1 MCKFACKYS
10 CEFALF
16 CKSFRGELVAV
27 KSIFSKNNIFIRMRS
42 ISPALR
48 WALVGFCF
56 SMLGNQAYEGSVLPS
71 IIIVGLP
78 AWVIGFRK
86 TFMTVADF
94 LSPCSGWIVDKL
106 GGFRALAMTEGV
118 EGVLSLLPLLMPY
131 NSLAWKWSLVAL
143 SCALLITG
151 QVIDIAS
158 EVFEVD
164 AAGGDDGMI
173 VNYSGI
179 VSVLASVTGTLLGS
193 PLGSWIASWSIP
205 AVLIFSSVTSFAA
218 CATRF
223 IMKQD
228 IAQASN
234 EVEGASQDVENESQA
249 ISEEGEVSQV
259 SQENDVD
266 SKSTSN
272 KSAAKQSANSLLK
285 SKIMLLAGSLLVAF
299 IPACSVS
306 YILLGLGNQYG
317 SKSLTILYIF
327 TGVGSVLASVLYA
340 HSSQKLG
347 LRKVAI
353 LGIAVSLVA
362 YCLMF
367 SSLLPVMWVAFFLE
381 AIGGMLLVEP
391 IIVARQILFKGS
403 SLAKFSGWARLA
415 FAIGATSGSWI
426 GFIFSSALQWHLLPI
441 LALIFTAG
449 LLAVLPQLP
458 NTSYARD

>member
-1 MCKFACKYS
+1 M
-10 CEFALF
+10 
-16 CKSFRGELVAV
+16 

-118 EGVLSLLPLLMPY
+118 EGVLSLLPLLMLGSP
-131 NSLAWKWSLVAL
+131 AWKWSLVAL

-179 VSVLASVTGTLLGS
+179 VSILASITGTLLGS

-234 EVEGASQDVENESQA
+234 EVEEASQDVENESQA
-249 ISEEGEVSQV
+249 ISEEGEVSQE

-272 KSAAKQSANSLLK
+272 KSAAKQSANPSLK

-306 YILLGLGNQYG
+306 YILLGLGKQYG
-317 SKSLTILYIF
+317 SQSLTILYIF

-353 LGIAVSLVA
+353 LGIIVSLAA
-362 YCLMF
+362 YCFMF
-367 SSLLPVMWVAFFLE
+367 INLLPIMCFAFLLE

-403 SLAKFSGWARLA
+403 TLAKFSGWARLA
-415 FAIGATSGSWI
+415 FAIGATTGSWI
-426 GFIFSSALQWHLLPI
+426 GFAFSSTFQWQLLPI

-449 LLAVLPQLP
+449 LLVVLPQLP
-458 NTSYARD
+458 NTSYAD

>member
-1 MCKFACKYS
+1 M
-10 CEFALF
+10 
-16 CKSFRGELVAV
+16 VAV

-118 EGVLSLLPLLMPY
+118 EGVLSLLPLLMFG
-131 NSLAWKWSLVAL
+131 SSAWKWSLVAL

-173 VNYSGI
+173 VNYSGV

-234 EVEGASQDVENESQA
+234 EAEGASQDVENESQ
-249 ISEEGEVSQV
+249 ESQEN
-259 SQENDVD
+259 QENDVD
-266 SKSTSN
+266 SKS
-272 KSAAKQSANSLLK
+272 AAKQSANPSLK

-306 YILLGLGNQYG
+306 YILLGIGKQY
-317 SKSLTILYIF
+317 SSQSLTILYIF

-353 LGIAVSLVA
+353 LGIVVSLLA

-367 SSLLPVMWVAFFLE
+367 INLLPMMCFAFFLE

-391 IIVARQILFKGS
+391 IIVARQILFNGS
-403 SLAKFSGWARLA
+403 ALAKFSGWARLA
-415 FAIGATSGSWI
+415 FAIGATTGSWI
-426 GFIFSSALQWHLLPI
+426 GFAFSSAFQWQLLPI

-449 LLAVLPQLP
+449 LLVVLPQLP
-458 NTSYARD
+458 NTSYDRN

>member
-1 MCKFACKYS
+1 M
-10 CEFALF
+10 
-16 CKSFRGELVAV
+16 
-27 KSIFSKNNIFIRMRS
+27 KSIFSKDNIFIRMKS

-71 IIIVGLP
+71 IIIFGLP

-118 EGVLSLLPLLMPY
+118 ESVLSLLPLLMLGSP
-131 NSLAWKWSLVAL
+131 AWKWSLVAL

-228 IAQASN
+228 IAQASCA
-234 EVEGASQDVENESQA
+234 EEEALQDVENESQA
-249 ISEEGEVSQV
+249 ISEEGEVSQ
-259 SQENDVD
+259 ENDVD
-266 SKSTSN
+266 S
-272 KSAAKQSANSLLK
+272 KSAAKQSANPLLK

-317 SKSLTILYIF
+317 SNSLTILYIF

-353 LGIAVSLVA
+353 LGIAVSLLA

-367 SSLLPVMWVAFFLE
+367 INLLPMMCFAFFLQ

-403 SLAKFSGWARLA
+403 TLAKFSGWARLA

-449 LLAVLPQLP
+449 LLVVLPQLP

>member
-1 MCKFACKYS
+1 M
-10 CEFALF
+10 
-16 CKSFRGELVAV
+16 

-118 EGVLSLLPLLMPY
+118 EGVLSLLPLLMLGSP
-131 NSLAWKWSLVAL
+131 AWKWSLVAL

-179 VSVLASVTGTLLGS
+179 VSILASITGTLLGS

-228 IAQASN
+228 IAQASCDVA
-234 EVEGASQDVENESQA
+234 EAQQEVENESQ
-249 ISEEGEVSQV
+249 E
-259 SQENDVD
+259 SQESQEKQTELENKAD
-266 SKSTSN
+266 SKSADNQS
-272 KSAAKQSANSLLK
+272 KVKQSANPLLK

-299 IPACSVS
+299 IPACAVS
-306 YILLGLGNQYG
+306 YILLGLGKQYG

-353 LGIAVSLVA
+353 LGIAVSLLA

-367 SSLLPVMWVAFFLE
+367 INLLTIMCFAFLLE

-403 SLAKFSGWARLA
+403 TLAKFSGWARLA
-415 FAIGATSGSWI
+415 FAIGATTGSWI
-426 GFIFSSALQWHLLPI
+426 GFAFSSTFQWQLLPI

-449 LLAVLPQLP
+449 LLVVLPQLP
-458 NTSYARD
+458 NTSYAD

>member
-1 MCKFACKYS
+1 M
-10 CEFALF
+10 
-16 CKSFRGELVAV
+16 

-118 EGVLSLLPLLMPY
+118 EGVLSLLPLLMLGSP
-131 NSLAWKWSLVAL
+131 AWKWSLVAL

-179 VSVLASVTGTLLGS
+179 VSILASITGTLLGS

-228 IAQASN
+228 IAQASCEIEEKAQASN
-234 EVEGASQDVENESQA
+234 EVEETPQDVEEASKESK
-249 ISEEGEVSQV
+249 EN
-259 SQENDVD
+259 QENDVD
-266 SKSTSN
+266 SKSASN
-272 KSAAKQSANSLLK
+272 KSANPLLK

-306 YILLGLGNQYG
+306 YILLGLGKQYG

-327 TGVGSVLASVLYA
+327 TGIGSVLASVLYA

-353 LGIAVSLVA
+353 LGIAVSLLA

-367 SSLLPVMWVAFFLE
+367 INLLPMMCFAFLLE

-403 SLAKFSGWARLA
+403 ALAKFSGWARLA
-415 FAIGATSGSWI
+415 FAIGATTGSWI
-426 GFIFSSALQWHLLPI
+426 GFAFSSAFQWQLLPI

-449 LLAVLPQLP
+449 LLVVLPQLP
-458 NTSYARD
+458 NTSYAD

>member
-1 MCKFACKYS
+1 MKT
-10 CEFALF
+10 
-16 CKSFRGELVAV
+16 
-27 KSIFSKNNIFIRMRS
+27 IFSKDNIFIRMRS

-118 EGVLSLLPLLMPY
+118 EGVLSLLPLLMLGSP
-131 NSLAWKWSLVAL
+131 AWKWSLVAL

-164 AAGGDDGMI
+164 AAGGNDGMI

-228 IAQASN
+228 ISQASC
-234 EVEGASQDVENESQA
+234 VEEEASQDVENESQ
-249 ISEEGEVSQV
+249 EN
-259 SQENDVD
+259 QEKQTELENKAD
-266 SKSTSN
+266 SKSADNQSTIK
-272 KSAAKQSANSLLK
+272 KSANPSFK

-306 YILLGLGNQYG
+306 YILLGLGKQYG

-327 TGVGSVLASVLYA
+327 SGVGSVLASVLYA

-347 LRKVAI
+347 LRKIAV
-353 LGIAVSLVA
+353 LGIVVSLLA
-362 YCLMF
+362 YCFMF
-367 SSLLPVMWVAFFLE
+367 SSLLPIMWVAFFLE
-381 AIGGMLLVEP
+381 SIGGMLLVES

-403 SLAKFSGWARLA
+403 ALAKFSGWARLA
-415 FAIGATSGSWI
+415 FAIGATTGSWI
-426 GFIFSSALQWHLLPI
+426 GFAFSSTFQWHLLPI

-458 NTSYARD
+458 NTSYAALA

>member
-1 MCKFACKYS
+1 MKT
-10 CEFALF
+10 
-16 CKSFRGELVAV
+16 
-27 KSIFSKNNIFIRMRS
+27 IFSKDNIFIRMRS

-118 EGVLSLLPLLMPY
+118 EGVLSLLPLLMLGSP
-131 NSLAWKWSLVAL
+131 AWKWSLVAL

-234 EVEGASQDVENESQA
+234 EVEEASQDVENESQA

-259 SQENDVD
+259 SQENDVAN
-266 SKSTSN
+266 KST
-272 KSAAKQSANSLLK
+272 AKQSVNPLLK

-306 YILLGLGNQYG
+306 YILLGLGKQYG
-317 SKSLTILYIF
+317 SNSLTILYIF

-353 LGIAVSLVA
+353 LGIAVSLLA

-367 SSLLPVMWVAFFLE
+367 INLLPMMCFAFLLE

-403 SLAKFSGWARLA
+403 TLAKFSGWARLA

-426 GFIFSSALQWHLLPI
+426 GFAFSSTFQWQLLPI

-449 LLAVLPQLP
+449 LLIVLPQLP
-458 NTSYARD
+458 NTSYVTD

>member
-1 MCKFACKYS
+1 M
-10 CEFALF
+10 
-16 CKSFRGELVAV
+16 

-118 EGVLSLLPLLMPY
+118 EGVLGLLPLLMLGSP
-131 NSLAWKWSLVAL
+131 AWKWSLVAL

-164 AAGGDDGMI
+164 AAGGDDSMI

-179 VSVLASVTGTLLGS
+179 VSILASITGTLLGS

-228 IAQASN
+228 IAQASC
-234 EVEGASQDVENESQA
+234 EVAEAQQEVENESQ
-249 ISEEGEVSQV
+249 ELQESQTEL
-259 SQENDVD
+259 ENKAD
-266 SKSTSN
+266 SKSADNQS
-272 KSAAKQSANSLLK
+272 KVKQSANPLLK

-306 YILLGLGNQYG
+306 YILLGLGKQYG

-353 LGIAVSLVA
+353 LGIIVSAFA
-362 YCLMF
+362 YCFMF
-367 SSLLPVMWVAFFLE
+367 INLLPIMCFAFLLE

-391 IIVARQILFKGS
+391 IIVSRQILFKGS
-403 SLAKFSGWARLA
+403 TLAKFSGWARLA
-415 FAIGATSGSWI
+415 FAIGATTGSWI
-426 GFIFSSALQWHLLPI
+426 GFAFSSTFQWQLLPI

-449 LLAVLPQLP
+449 LLVVLPQLP
-458 NTSYARD
+458 NTSYAD

>member
-1 MCKFACKYS
+1 M
-10 CEFALF
+10 
-16 CKSFRGELVAV
+16 

-118 EGVLSLLPLLMPY
+118 EGVLSLLPLLMLGSP
-131 NSLAWKWSLVAL
+131 AWKWSLVAL

-179 VSVLASVTGTLLGS
+179 VSILASITGTLLGS

-218 CATRF
+218 CGTRF

-228 IAQASN
+228 IAQASC
-234 EVEGASQDVENESQA
+234 DVAEAQQ
-249 ISEEGEVSQV
+249 VSQV
-259 SQENDVD
+259 SQENDVAN
-266 SKSTSN
+266 KSTV
-272 KSAAKQSANSLLK
+272 KQSANPLLK

-306 YILLGLGNQYG
+306 YILLGLGKQYG

-353 LGIAVSLVA
+353 LGIIVSA
-362 YCLMF
+362 FSYCFMF
-367 SSLLPVMWVAFFLE
+367 INLLPIMCFAFLLE

-403 SLAKFSGWARLA
+403 TLAKFSGWARLA
-415 FAIGATSGSWI
+415 FAIGATTGSWI
-426 GFIFSSALQWHLLPI
+426 GFAFSSTFQWQLLPI

-449 LLAVLPQLP
+449 LLVVLPQLP
-458 NTSYARD
+458 NTSYAD

>member
-1 MCKFACKYS
+1 M
-10 CEFALF
+10 
-16 CKSFRGELVAV
+16 

-118 EGVLSLLPLLMPY
+118 EGVLSLLPLLMLGSPV
-131 NSLAWKWSLVAL
+131 WKWSLVAL

-179 VSVLASVTGTLLGS
+179 VSVLASATGTLLGS

-228 IAQASN
+228 IAQASCD
-234 EVEGASQDVENESQA
+234 VEGELQEVENESQA
-249 ISEEGEVSQV
+249 ISEEVEVSQV
-259 SQENDVD
+259 SQENDVAN
-266 SKSTSN
+266 KST
-272 KSAAKQSANSLLK
+272 AKQSANPLLK
-285 SKIMLLAGSLLVAF
+285 GKIMLLAGSLLVAF

-306 YILLGLGNQYG
+306 YVLLGIGKQYG
-317 SKSLTILYIF
+317 SESLTILYIF

-353 LGIAVSLVA
+353 LGIIVSAFA
-362 YCLMF
+362 YCFMF
-367 SSLLPVMWVAFFLE
+367 INLLPIMCFAFLLE

-403 SLAKFSGWARLA
+403 TLAKFSGWARLA
-415 FAIGATSGSWI
+415 FAIGATTGSWI
-426 GFIFSSALQWHLLPI
+426 GFAFSSTFQWQLLPI

-449 LLAVLPQLP
+449 LLVVLPQLP
-458 NTSYARD
+458 NTSYAVLA

>member
-1 MCKFACKYS
+1 M
-10 CEFALF
+10 
-16 CKSFRGELVAV
+16 

-118 EGVLSLLPLLMPY
+118 EGVLSLLPLLMLGSP
-131 NSLAWKWSLVAL
+131 AWKWSLVAL

-228 IAQASN
+228 IAQASCV
-234 EVEGASQDVENESQA
+234 EEGASQDVENESQA
-249 ISEEGEVSQV
+249 ISEEGEVSQE

-272 KSAAKQSANSLLK
+272 KSTSKQSANPLLK

-306 YILLGLGNQYG
+306 YILLGIGKQY
-317 SKSLTILYIF
+317 SSQSLTILYIF

-353 LGIAVSLVA
+353 LGIVVSLLA

-367 SSLLPVMWVAFFLE
+367 INLLPMMCFAFLLE

-391 IIVARQILFKGS
+391 IIVARQVLFKGS
-403 SLAKFSGWARLA
+403 TLAKFSGWARLA

-426 GFIFSSALQWHLLPI
+426 GFAFSSTFQWQLLPI

-449 LLAVLPQLP
+449 LLVVLPQLP
-458 NTSYARD
+458 NMSYAD

>member
-1 MCKFACKYS
+1 M
-10 CEFALF
+10 
-16 CKSFRGELVAV
+16 
-27 KSIFSKNNIFIRMRS
+27 
-42 ISPALR
+42 
-48 WALVGFCF
+48 ALVGFCF

-118 EGVLSLLPLLMPY
+118 EGVLSLLPLLMLGSP
-131 NSLAWKWSLVAL
+131 AWKWSLVAL

-179 VSVLASVTGTLLGS
+179 VSILASITGTLLGS

-228 IAQASN
+228 IAQASC
-234 EVEGASQDVENESQA
+234 DVAEAQQESQ
-249 ISEEGEVSQV
+249 EKQTEL
-259 SQENDVD
+259 ENKADF
-266 SKSTSN
+266 
-272 KSAAKQSANSLLK
+272 KSADNQSKVKQSANPLLK

-306 YILLGLGNQYG
+306 YILLGLGKQYG
-317 SKSLTILYIF
+317 SNSLTILYIF

-353 LGIAVSLVA
+353 LGIIVSAFA
-362 YCLMF
+362 YCFMF
-367 SSLLPVMWVAFFLE
+367 INLLPIMCFAFLLE

-391 IIVARQILFKGS
+391 IIVSRQILFKGS
-403 SLAKFSGWARLA
+403 TLAKFSGWARLA
-415 FAIGATSGSWI
+415 FAIGATTGSWI
-426 GFIFSSALQWHLLPI
+426 GFAFSSTFQWQLLPI

-449 LLAVLPQLP
+449 LLFVLPQLP
-458 NTSYARD
+458 NTSYAALE

>member
-1 MCKFACKYS
+1 MKT
-10 CEFALF
+10 
-16 CKSFRGELVAV
+16 
-27 KSIFSKNNIFIRMRS
+27 IFSKDNIFIRMRS

-118 EGVLSLLPLLMPY
+118 EGVLSLLPLLMLGSP
-131 NSLAWKWSLVAL
+131 AWKWSLVAL

-164 AAGGDDGMI
+164 AAGGNDGMI

-228 IAQASN
+228 ISQASC
-234 EVEGASQDVENESQA
+234 VEEEASQDVENESQ
-249 ISEEGEVSQV
+249 EN
-259 SQENDVD
+259 QEKQTELENKAD
-266 SKSTSN
+266 SKSADNQSTIK
-272 KSAAKQSANSLLK
+272 KSANPSLK

-306 YILLGLGNQYG
+306 YILLGLGKQYG

-327 TGVGSVLASVLYA
+327 SGVGSVLASVLYA

-347 LRKVAI
+347 LRKIAV
-353 LGIAVSLVA
+353 LGIVVSLLA
-362 YCLMF
+362 YCFMF
-367 SSLLPVMWVAFFLE
+367 SSLLPIMWVAFFLE
-381 AIGGMLLVEP
+381 SIGGMLLVES

-403 SLAKFSGWARLA
+403 ALAKFSGWARLA
-415 FAIGATSGSWI
+415 FAIGATTGSWI
-426 GFIFSSALQWHLLPI
+426 GFAFSSTFQWHLLPI

-458 NTSYARD
+458 NTSYAALA

>member
-1 MCKFACKYS
+1 M
-10 CEFALF
+10 
-16 CKSFRGELVAV
+16 

-118 EGVLSLLPLLMPY
+118 EGVLSLLPLLMLGSP
-131 NSLAWKWSLVAL
+131 AWKWSLVAL

-179 VSVLASVTGTLLGS
+179 VSILASITGTLLGS

-228 IAQASN
+228 IAQASC
-234 EVEGASQDVENESQA
+234 EVAEAQQEVENESQ
-249 ISEEGEVSQV
+249 ELQESQTEL
-259 SQENDVD
+259 ENKAD
-266 SKSTSN
+266 SKSADNQS
-272 KSAAKQSANSLLK
+272 KVKQSANPLLK

-306 YILLGLGNQYG
+306 YILLGLGKQYG

-327 TGVGSVLASVLYA
+327 TGVGSVLASILYA

-353 LGIAVSLVA
+353 LGIIVSAFA
-362 YCLMF
+362 YCFMF
-367 SSLLPVMWVAFFLE
+367 INLLPIMCFAFLLE

-391 IIVARQILFKGS
+391 IIVSRQILFKGS
-403 SLAKFSGWARLA
+403 TLAKFSGWARLA
-415 FAIGATSGSWI
+415 FAIGATTGSWI
-426 GFIFSSALQWHLLPI
+426 GFAFSSTFQWQLLPI

-449 LLAVLPQLP
+449 LLVVLPQLP
-458 NTSYARD
+458 NTSYAD

>member
-1 MCKFACKYS
+1 
-10 CEFALF
+10 
-16 CKSFRGELVAV
+16 
-27 KSIFSKNNIFIRMRS
+27 
-42 ISPALR
+42 
-48 WALVGFCF
+48 
-56 SMLGNQAYEGSVLPS
+56 
-71 IIIVGLP
+71 VGLP

-118 EGVLSLLPLLMPY
+118 EGVLSLLPLLMLGSP
-131 NSLAWKWSLVAL
+131 AWKWSLVAL

-179 VSVLASVTGTLLGS
+179 VSVLASITGTLLGS

-228 IAQASN
+228 ISRASCA
-234 EVEGASQDVENESQA
+234 EEEALQDVENES
-249 ISEEGEVSQV
+249 SE
-259 SQENDVD
+259 SQENQEKQTELENKAD
-266 SKSTSN
+266 SKST
-272 KSAAKQSANSLLK
+272 AKQSTNPLLK
-285 SKIMLLAGSLLVAF
+285 SKIMLLLGSLLVAF

-306 YILLGLGNQYG
+306 YILLGIGKQY
-317 SKSLTILYIF
+317 SSQSLTILYIF

-353 LGIAVSLVA
+353 LGIAVSLLA
-362 YCLMF
+362 YCFMF
-367 SSLLPVMWVAFFLE
+367 INLLPMMWFAFFLE
-381 AIGGMLLVEP
+381 SIGGMLLVEP

-403 SLAKFSGWARLA
+403 TLAKFSGWVRLA

-426 GFIFSSALQWHLLPI
+426 GFVFSSLLQWQLLPI

-449 LLAVLPQLP
+449 LLVVLPQLP
-458 NTSYARD
+458 NTSYATD

>member
-1 MCKFACKYS
+1 M
-10 CEFALF
+10 
-16 CKSFRGELVAV
+16 

-118 EGVLSLLPLLMPY
+118 EGVLSLLPLFMLG
-131 NSLAWKWSLVAL
+131 SHTAWKWSLVAL

-164 AAGGDDGMI
+164 AAGGDDSMI

-179 VSVLASVTGTLLGS
+179 VSILASITGTLLGS

-228 IAQASN
+228 ISQASN
-234 EVEGASQDVENESQA
+234 E
-249 ISEEGEVSQV
+249 
-259 SQENDVD
+259 SQEDKEDKEDKENQAELENNAY
-266 SKSTSN
+266 S
-272 KSAAKQSANSLLK
+272 KSAANESAAKKSANPSLK

-306 YILLGLGNQYG
+306 YILLGLGKQYG
-317 SKSLTILYIF
+317 SKSLTVLYIF
-327 TGVGSVLASVLYA
+327 SGVGSVLASVLYA

-367 SSLLPVMWVAFFLE
+367 SSILPMMCFAFFLE
-381 AIGGMLLVEP
+381 SIGGMLLVEP
-391 IIVARQILFKGS
+391 IIVARQILFKGNM
-403 SLAKFSGWARLA
+403 LAKFSGWARLA
-415 FAIGATSGSWI
+415 FAIGATTGSWI
-426 GFIFSSALQWHLLPI
+426 GFAFSSTLQWQLLPI
-441 LALIFTAG
+441 LALIFSAG
-449 LLAVLPQLP
+449 LIVVLPQLP
-458 NTSYARD
+458 NTSYVD

>member
-1 MCKFACKYS
+1 MKAIGK
-10 CEFALF
+10 
-16 CKSFRGELVAV
+16 R
-27 KSIFSKNNIFIRMRS
+27 NNIFIRMRS

-78 AWVIGFRK
+78 VWVIGFRK

-118 EGVLSLLPLLMPY
+118 EGVLGLLPLLMLGSP
-131 NSLAWKWSLVAL
+131 AWKWSLVAL

-164 AAGGDDGMI
+164 AAGGDDSMI

-179 VSVLASVTGTLLGS
+179 VSILASITGTLLGS

-228 IAQASN
+228 IAQASCVEE
-234 EVEGASQDVENESQA
+234 EVPQDAEEVSQESQA
-249 ISEEGEVSQV
+249 TQV
-259 SQENDVD
+259 NSID
-266 SKSTSN
+266 SKSTD
-272 KSAAKQSANSLLK
+272 KQSTNPSLK

-306 YILLGLGNQYG
+306 YILLGIGKQY
-317 SKSLTILYIF
+317 SSQSLTILYIF

-353 LGIAVSLVA
+353 LGIAVSLLA

-367 SSLLPVMWVAFFLE
+367 INLLPMICFAFFLQ

-403 SLAKFSGWARLA
+403 ALAKFSGWARLA
-415 FAIGATSGSWI
+415 FAIGATTGSWI
-426 GFIFSSALQWHLLPI
+426 GFAFSSTCQWQLLPI

-449 LLAVLPQLP
+449 LIVVLPQLP
-458 NTSYARD
+458 NTSYAALA

>member
-1 MCKFACKYS
+1 M
-10 CEFALF
+10 
-16 CKSFRGELVAV
+16 

-118 EGVLSLLPLLMPY
+118 EGVLSLLPLLMFG
-131 NSLAWKWSLVAL
+131 SSAWKWSLVAL

-205 AVLIFSSVTSFAA
+205 AVLVFSSVTSFAA

-228 IAQASN
+228 ISRASCEEE
-234 EVEGASQDVENESQA
+234 EVQQDVENESQA

-272 KSAAKQSANSLLK
+272 KSAAKQSANPSLK

-306 YILLGLGNQYG
+306 YILLGIGKQYG
-317 SKSLTILYIF
+317 SQSLTMLYIF

-353 LGIAVSLVA
+353 LGIIVSLLA

-367 SSLLPVMWVAFFLE
+367 INLLPMMCFAFLLE

-403 SLAKFSGWARLA
+403 ALAKFSGLARLA

-426 GFIFSSALQWHLLPI
+426 GFAFSSTFQWQLLPI

-449 LLAVLPQLP
+449 LLVVLPQLP
-458 NTSYARD
+458 NMSYAD

>member
-1 MCKFACKYS
+1 M
-10 CEFALF
+10 
-16 CKSFRGELVAV
+16 

-118 EGVLSLLPLLMPY
+118 EGVLSLLPLLIPC
-131 NSLAWKWSLVAL
+131 SSPAWKWSLVAL

-164 AAGGDDGMI
+164 AAGGDDSMI

-179 VSVLASVTGTLLGS
+179 VSILASITGTLLGS

-234 EVEGASQDVENESQA
+234 EVEETQQDVEEESL
-249 ISEEGEVSQV
+249 
-259 SQENDVD
+259 ENDVD
-266 SKSTSN
+266 SKSAS
-272 KSAAKQSANSLLK
+272 KQSANPSLK
-285 SKIMLLAGSLLVAF
+285 SKLMLLLGSLLVAF

-306 YILLGLGNQYG
+306 YILLGFGKQYG

-327 TGVGSVLASVLYA
+327 SGVGSVLASVLYA

-353 LGIAVSLVA
+353 LGIAVSVVA
-362 YCLMF
+362 YCFMF
-367 SSLLPVMWVAFFLE
+367 SSLLPMMCFAFFLE
-381 AIGGMLLVEP
+381 SIGGMLLVEP
-391 IIVARQILFKGS
+391 IIVARQILFKGNM
-403 SLAKFSGWARLA
+403 LAKFSGWARLA
-415 FAIGATSGSWI
+415 FAIGATTGSWI
-426 GFIFSSALQWHLLPI
+426 GFAFSSTLQWQLLPI
-441 LALIFTAG
+441 LALIFSAG
-449 LLAVLPQLP
+449 LIVVLPQLP
-458 NTSYARD
+458 NTSYVD

>member
-1 MCKFACKYS
+1 M
-10 CEFALF
+10 
-16 CKSFRGELVAV
+16 R
-27 KSIFSKNNIFIRMRS
+27 SIFSKNNIFIRMRS

-118 EGVLSLLPLLMPY
+118 EGVLSLLPLLMLGSP
-131 NSLAWKWSLVAL
+131 AWKWSLVAL

-164 AAGGDDGMI
+164 AAGGDDSMI

-179 VSVLASVTGTLLGS
+179 VSVLASITGTLLGS
-193 PLGSWIASWSIP
+193 PLGSWIASWHIS

-228 IAQASN
+228 IARASN
-234 EVEGASQDVENESQA
+234 EVEGASRDVENESQA
-249 ISEEGEVSQV
+249 ISEEGEVSQE
-259 SQENDVD
+259 SQENDVV
-266 SKSTSN
+266 N
-272 KSAAKQSANSLLK
+272 KSASNKYANPLLK

-306 YILLGLGNQYG
+306 YILLGLGKQYG
-317 SKSLTILYIF
+317 SNSLTILYIF

-353 LGIAVSLVA
+353 LGIAVSLLA

-367 SSLLPVMWVAFFLE
+367 INLLPMMCFAFLLE

-403 SLAKFSGWARLA
+403 TLAKFSGWARLA

-426 GFIFSSALQWHLLPI
+426 GFVFSSTLQWQLLPI

-449 LLAVLPQLP
+449 LLFVLPQLP
-458 NTSYARD
+458 NTRYAD

>member
-1 MCKFACKYS
+1 M
-10 CEFALF
+10 
-16 CKSFRGELVAV
+16 

-118 EGVLSLLPLLMPY
+118 EGVLSLLPLLMFG
-131 NSLAWKWSLVAL
+131 SSAWKWSLVAL

-205 AVLIFSSVTSFAA
+205 AVLVFSSVTSFAA

-259 SQENDVD
+259 SQVSQENDVD

-272 KSAAKQSANSLLK
+272 KSAAKQSANPSLK

-306 YILLGLGNQYG
+306 YILLGIGKQYG
-317 SKSLTILYIF
+317 SQSLTMLYIF

-353 LGIAVSLVA
+353 LGIAVSLLA

-367 SSLLPVMWVAFFLE
+367 INLLPMMCFAFLLE

-403 SLAKFSGWARLA
+403 TLAKFSGWARLA
-415 FAIGATSGSWI
+415 FAIGATTGSWI
-426 GFIFSSALQWHLLPI
+426 GFAFSSTFQWQLLPI

-449 LLAVLPQLP
+449 LLVVLPQLP
-458 NTSYARD
+458 NTSYAD

>member
-1 MCKFACKYS
+1 
-10 CEFALF
+10 
-16 CKSFRGELVAV
+16 
-27 KSIFSKNNIFIRMRS
+27 MRS

-118 EGVLSLLPLLMPY
+118 EGVLSLLPLLMLGSP
-131 NSLAWKWSLVAL
+131 AWKWSLVAL

-259 SQENDVD
+259 SQENDVAN
-266 SKSTSN
+266 KST
-272 KSAAKQSANSLLK
+272 AKQSVNPLLK

-306 YILLGLGNQYG
+306 YILLGLGKQYG
-317 SKSLTILYIF
+317 SNSLTILYIF

-353 LGIAVSLVA
+353 LGIAVSLLA

-367 SSLLPVMWVAFFLE
+367 INLLPMMCFAFLLE

-403 SLAKFSGWARLA
+403 TLAKFSGWARLA
-415 FAIGATSGSWI
+415 FAIGATTGSWI
-426 GFIFSSALQWHLLPI
+426 GFAFSSTFQWQLLPI

-449 LLAVLPQLP
+449 LLIVLPQLP
-458 NTSYARD
+458 NTSYVTD

>member
-1 MCKFACKYS
+1 MKT
-10 CEFALF
+10 
-16 CKSFRGELVAV
+16 
-27 KSIFSKNNIFIRMRS
+27 IFSKDNIFIRMRS

-118 EGVLSLLPLLMPY
+118 EGVLSLLPLLMFGSP
-131 NSLAWKWSLVAL
+131 AWKWSLVAL

-228 IAQASN
+228 IAQASC

-259 SQENDVD
+259 SQENDVAN
-266 SKSTSN
+266 KST
-272 KSAAKQSANSLLK
+272 AKQSVNPLLK

-306 YILLGLGNQYG
+306 YILLGLGKQYG
-317 SKSLTILYIF
+317 SNSLTILYIF

-353 LGIAVSLVA
+353 LGIAVSLLA

-367 SSLLPVMWVAFFLE
+367 INLLPMMCFAFLLE

-403 SLAKFSGWARLA
+403 TLAKFSGWARLA
-415 FAIGATSGSWI
+415 FAIGATTGSWI
-426 GFIFSSALQWHLLPI
+426 GFAFSSTFQWQLLPI

-449 LLAVLPQLP
+449 LLIVLPQLP
-458 NTSYARD
+458 NTSYVTD

>member
-1 MCKFACKYS
+1 
-10 CEFALF
+10 
-16 CKSFRGELVAV
+16 
-27 KSIFSKNNIFIRMRS
+27 MRS

-118 EGVLSLLPLLMPY
+118 EGVLSLLPLLIPC
-131 NSLAWKWSLVAL
+131 SSPAWKWSLVAL

-164 AAGGDDGMI
+164 AAGGDDSMI

-179 VSVLASVTGTLLGS
+179 VSILASITGTLLGS

-228 IAQASN
+228 IAQASCAEE
-234 EVEGASQDVENESQA
+234 EVLQDVENESQA
-249 ISEEGEVSQV
+249 ISEEGEESQV
-259 SQENDVD
+259 SQENDVA
-266 SKSTSN
+266 N
-272 KSAAKQSANSLLK
+272 KSAAKQYTNPSLK

-306 YILLGLGNQYG
+306 YILLGLGKQYG
-317 SKSLTILYIF
+317 SQSLTILYIF

-353 LGIAVSLVA
+353 LGIIVSLAA
-362 YCLMF
+362 YCFMF
-367 SSLLPVMWVAFFLE
+367 INLLPIMCFAFLLE

-403 SLAKFSGWARLA
+403 ALAKFSGWARLA
-415 FAIGATSGSWI
+415 FAIGATTGSWI
-426 GFIFSSALQWHLLPI
+426 GFAFSSTFQWQLLPI

-449 LLAVLPQLP
+449 LLVVLPQLP
-458 NTSYARD
+458 NTSYAD

>member
-1 MCKFACKYS
+1 M
-10 CEFALF
+10 
-16 CKSFRGELVAV
+16 

-118 EGVLSLLPLLMPY
+118 EGVLSLLPLLMLGSPA
-131 NSLAWKWSLVAL
+131 LKWSLVAL

-179 VSVLASVTGTLLGS
+179 VSILASITGTLLGS

-228 IAQASN
+228 IAQASC
-234 EVEGASQDVENESQA
+234 DVAEAQQESQ
-249 ISEEGEVSQV
+249 EKQTEL
-259 SQENDVD
+259 ENKADF
-266 SKSTSN
+266 
-272 KSAAKQSANSLLK
+272 KSADNQSKVKQSANPLLK

-306 YILLGLGNQYG
+306 YILLGLGKQYG
-317 SKSLTILYIF
+317 SNSLTILYIF

-353 LGIAVSLVA
+353 LGIIVSAFA
-362 YCLMF
+362 YCFMF
-367 SSLLPVMWVAFFLE
+367 INLLPIMCFAFLLE

-391 IIVARQILFKGS
+391 IIVSRQILFKGS
-403 SLAKFSGWARLA
+403 TLAKFSGWARLA
-415 FAIGATSGSWI
+415 FAIGATTGSWI
-426 GFIFSSALQWHLLPI
+426 GFAFSSTFQWQLLPI

-449 LLAVLPQLP
+449 LLFVLPQLP
-458 NTSYARD
+458 NTSYAALE

>member
-1 MCKFACKYS
+1 M
-10 CEFALF
+10 
-16 CKSFRGELVAV
+16 
-27 KSIFSKNNIFIRMRS
+27 KSIFNKNNIFIRMRS

-118 EGVLSLLPLLMPY
+118 EGVLSLLPLLMLGSP
-131 NSLAWKWSLVAL
+131 AWKWSLVAL

-179 VSVLASVTGTLLGS
+179 VSILASVTGTLLGS

-228 IAQASN
+228 IARASN

-249 ISEEGEVSQV
+249 ISEEGEVSQE
-259 SQENDVD
+259 SQENDVV
-266 SKSTSN
+266 N
-272 KSAAKQSANSLLK
+272 KSASNKYANPLLK

-306 YILLGLGNQYG
+306 YILLGLGKQYG

-353 LGIAVSLVA
+353 LGIAVSLLA

-367 SSLLPVMWVAFFLE
+367 INLLPMMCFAFLLE

-403 SLAKFSGWARLA
+403 ALAKFSGWARLA
-415 FAIGATSGSWI
+415 FAIGATTGSWI
-426 GFIFSSALQWHLLPI
+426 GFAFSSAFQWQLLPI

-449 LLAVLPQLP
+449 LLVVLPQLP
-458 NTSYARD
+458 NTSYAD

>member
-1 MCKFACKYS
+1 MKM
-10 CEFALF
+10 
-16 CKSFRGELVAV
+16 
-27 KSIFSKNNIFIRMRS
+27 IFSKDNIFIRMRS

-118 EGVLSLLPLLMPY
+118 EGVLSLLPLLMLGSP
-131 NSLAWKWSLVAL
+131 AWKWSLVAL

-179 VSVLASVTGTLLGS
+179 VSVLASITGTLLGS

-228 IAQASN
+228 IAQASCA
-234 EVEGASQDVENESQA
+234 EEEALQDVENESQ
-249 ISEEGEVSQV
+249 E
-259 SQENDVD
+259 SQENQENGVD
-266 SKSTSN
+266 S
-272 KSAAKQSANSLLK
+272 KSAAKQFANPLLK

-306 YILLGLGNQYG
+306 YILLGFGKQYG
-317 SKSLTILYIF
+317 SNSLTILYIF

-353 LGIAVSLVA
+353 LGIAVSLAA
-362 YCLMF
+362 YCFMF
-367 SSLLPVMWVAFFLE
+367 INLLPMMCFAFLLE

-403 SLAKFSGWARLA
+403 TLAKFSGWARLA
-415 FAIGATSGSWI
+415 FAIGATTGSWI
-426 GFIFSSALQWHLLPI
+426 GFAFSSTFQWQLLPI
-441 LALIFTAG
+441 LALISTAG

-458 NTSYARD
+458 NTSYATD

>member
-1 MCKFACKYS
+1 M
-10 CEFALF
+10 
-16 CKSFRGELVAV
+16 

-118 EGVLSLLPLLMPY
+118 EGVLSLLPLLMLGSP
-131 NSLAWKWSLVAL
+131 AWKWSLVAL

-179 VSVLASVTGTLLGS
+179 VSILASITGTLLGS

-228 IAQASN
+228 IAQASC
-234 EVEGASQDVENESQA
+234 EVAEAQQEVENESQ
-249 ISEEGEVSQV
+249 ELQESQTEL
-259 SQENDVD
+259 ENKAD
-266 SKSTSN
+266 SKSADNQS
-272 KSAAKQSANSLLK
+272 KVKQSANPLLK

-306 YILLGLGNQYG
+306 YILLGLGKQYG

-353 LGIAVSLVA
+353 LGIAVSLLA

-367 SSLLPVMWVAFFLE
+367 INLLTIMCFAFLLE

-403 SLAKFSGWARLA
+403 TLAKFSGWARLA
-415 FAIGATSGSWI
+415 FAIGATTGSWI
-426 GFIFSSALQWHLLPI
+426 GFAFSSTFQWQLLPI

-449 LLAVLPQLP
+449 LLVVLPQLP
-458 NTSYARD
+458 NTSYAD

>member
-1 MCKFACKYS
+1 M
-10 CEFALF
+10 
-16 CKSFRGELVAV
+16 
-27 KSIFSKNNIFIRMRS
+27 KSIFSKDNIFIRMSS

-71 IIIVGLP
+71 IIIFGLP

-164 AAGGDDGMI
+164 AAGGDDSMI

-179 VSVLASVTGTLLGS
+179 VSVLASITGTLLGS
-193 PLGSWIASWSIP
+193 PLGSWIASWSVP

-228 IAQASN
+228 IARVSCEVVEGSDETN
-234 EVEGASQDVENESQA
+234 EVEEASQDAENESQ
-249 ISEEGEVSQV
+249 
-259 SQENDVD
+259 ENQANDATN
-266 SKSTSN
+266 KSTS
-272 KSAAKQSANSLLK
+272 KQSANPSLK

-353 LGIAVSLVA
+353 LGIAVSLVS

-426 GFIFSSALQWHLLPI
+426 GFAFSSTFQWQLLPI

-458 NTSYARD
+458 NTSYSRD

>member
-1 MCKFACKYS
+1 MKT
-10 CEFALF
+10 
-16 CKSFRGELVAV
+16 
-27 KSIFSKNNIFIRMRS
+27 IFSKDNIFIRMRS

-118 EGVLSLLPLLMPY
+118 EGVLSLLPLLMLGSP
-131 NSLAWKWSLVAL
+131 AWKWSLVAL

-259 SQENDVD
+259 SQENDVAN
-266 SKSTSN
+266 KST
-272 KSAAKQSANSLLK
+272 AKQSVNPLLK

-306 YILLGLGNQYG
+306 YILLGLGKQYG
-317 SKSLTILYIF
+317 SNSLTILYIF

-353 LGIAVSLVA
+353 LGIAVSLLA

-367 SSLLPVMWVAFFLE
+367 INLLPMMCFAFLLE

-403 SLAKFSGWARLA
+403 TLAKFSGWARLA
-415 FAIGATSGSWI
+415 FAIGATTGSWI
-426 GFIFSSALQWHLLPI
+426 GFAFSSTFQWQLLPI

-449 LLAVLPQLP
+449 LLIVLPQLP
-458 NTSYARD
+458 NTSYVTD

>member
-1 MCKFACKYS
+1 MKT
-10 CEFALF
+10 
-16 CKSFRGELVAV
+16 
-27 KSIFSKNNIFIRMRS
+27 IFSKDNIFIRMRS

-118 EGVLSLLPLLMPY
+118 EGVLSLLPLLMLGSP
-131 NSLAWKWSLVAL
+131 AWKWSLVAL

-179 VSVLASVTGTLLGS
+179 VSVLASITGTLLGS

-234 EVEGASQDVENESQA
+234 EVEEASQDVENESQA
-249 ISEEGEVSQV
+249 ISEEGEVSQE
-259 SQENDVD
+259 SQANDV
-266 SKSTSN
+266 TN
-272 KSAAKQSANSLLK
+272 KSAAKQSANSHLK
-285 SKIMLLAGSLLVAF
+285 SKLMLLLGSLLVAF

-306 YILLGLGNQYG
+306 YILLGLGKQYG
-317 SKSLTILYIF
+317 SNSLTILYIF
-327 TGVGSVLASVLYA
+327 AGVGSVLASVLYA

-353 LGIAVSLVA
+353 LGIAVSVVA
-362 YCLMF
+362 YCFMF
-367 SSLLPVMWVAFFLE
+367 INLLPMMWFAFFLE
-381 AIGGMLLVEP
+381 SIGGMLLVEP

-403 SLAKFSGWARLA
+403 TLAKFSGWARLA
-415 FAIGATSGSWI
+415 FAIGSTTGSWI
-426 GFIFSSALQWHLLPI
+426 GFAFSSAFQWQLLPI

-449 LLAVLPQLP
+449 LLVVLPQLP
-458 NTSYARD
+458 NTSYATD

>member
-1 MCKFACKYS
+1 M
-10 CEFALF
+10 
-16 CKSFRGELVAV
+16 
-27 KSIFSKNNIFIRMRS
+27 
-42 ISPALR
+42 
-48 WALVGFCF
+48 
-56 SMLGNQAYEGSVLPS
+56 
-71 IIIVGLP
+71 GLP

-118 EGVLSLLPLLMPY
+118 EGVLSLLPLLMLGSP
-131 NSLAWKWSLVAL
+131 AWKWSLVAL

-179 VSVLASVTGTLLGS
+179 VSVLASITGTLLGS

-228 IAQASN
+228 ISRASCA
-234 EVEGASQDVENESQA
+234 EEEALQDVENES
-249 ISEEGEVSQV
+249 SE
-259 SQENDVD
+259 SQENQEKQTELENKAD
-266 SKSTSN
+266 SKST
-272 KSAAKQSANSLLK
+272 AKQSTNPLLK
-285 SKIMLLAGSLLVAF
+285 SKIMLLLGSLLVAF

-306 YILLGLGNQYG
+306 YILLGIGKQY
-317 SKSLTILYIF
+317 SSQSLTILYIF

-353 LGIAVSLVA
+353 LGIAVSVVA
-362 YCLMF
+362 YCFMF
-367 SSLLPVMWVAFFLE
+367 INLLPMMWFAFFLE
-381 AIGGMLLVEP
+381 SIGGMLLVEP

-403 SLAKFSGWARLA
+403 TLAKFSGWVRLA

-426 GFIFSSALQWHLLPI
+426 GFVFSYLLQWQLLPI

-449 LLAVLPQLP
+449 LLVVLPQLP
-458 NTSYARD
+458 NTSYATD

>member
-1 MCKFACKYS
+1 M
-10 CEFALF
+10 
-16 CKSFRGELVAV
+16 

-118 EGVLSLLPLLMPY
+118 EGVLSLLPLLMLGSP
-131 NSLAWKWSLVAL
+131 AWKWSLVAL

-179 VSVLASVTGTLLGS
+179 VSVLASITGTLLGS

-228 IAQASN
+228 IAQASC
-234 EVEGASQDVENESQA
+234 EVAEAQQEVENESQ
-249 ISEEGEVSQV
+249 ELQESQTEL
-259 SQENDVD
+259 ENKAD
-266 SKSTSN
+266 SKSADNQS
-272 KSAAKQSANSLLK
+272 KVKQSANPLLK

-306 YILLGLGNQYG
+306 YILLGFGKQYG

-353 LGIAVSLVA
+353 LGIIVSAFA
-362 YCLMF
+362 YCFMF
-367 SSLLPVMWVAFFLE
+367 INLLPIMCFAFLLE

-391 IIVARQILFKGS
+391 IIVSRQILFKGS
-403 SLAKFSGWARLA
+403 TLAKFSGWARLA
-415 FAIGATSGSWI
+415 FAIGATTGSWI
-426 GFIFSSALQWHLLPI
+426 GFAFSSTFQWQLLPI

-449 LLAVLPQLP
+449 LLFVLPQLP
-458 NTSYARD
+458 NTSYAALE

>member
-1 MCKFACKYS
+1 MKT
-10 CEFALF
+10 
-16 CKSFRGELVAV
+16 
-27 KSIFSKNNIFIRMRS
+27 IFSKDNIFIRMRS

-118 EGVLSLLPLLMPY
+118 EGVLSLLPLLMLG
-131 NSLAWKWSLVAL
+131 SLAWKWSLVAL

-179 VSVLASVTGTLLGS
+179 VSILASVTGTLLGS

-228 IAQASN
+228 ISQASC
-234 EVEGASQDVENESQA
+234 VEEEASQDVENESQ
-249 ISEEGEVSQV
+249 EN
-259 SQENDVD
+259 QEKQTELENKAD
-266 SKSTSN
+266 SKSADNQSTIK
-272 KSAAKQSANSLLK
+272 KSANPSLK

-306 YILLGLGNQYG
+306 YILLGLGKQYG

-327 TGVGSVLASVLYA
+327 SGVGSVLASVLYA

-347 LRKVAI
+347 LRKIAV
-353 LGIAVSLVA
+353 LGIVVSLLA
-362 YCLMF
+362 YCFMF
-367 SSLLPVMWVAFFLE
+367 SSLLPIMWVAFFLE
-381 AIGGMLLVEP
+381 SIGGMLLVEP

-403 SLAKFSGWARLA
+403 ALAKFSGWARLA
-415 FAIGATSGSWI
+415 FAIGATTGSWI
-426 GFIFSSALQWHLLPI
+426 GFAFSSTFQWHLLPI
-441 LALIFTAG
+441 LALTFTAG

-458 NTSYARD
+458 NTSYAALA

>member
-1 MCKFACKYS
+1 MKT
-10 CEFALF
+10 
-16 CKSFRGELVAV
+16 
-27 KSIFSKNNIFIRMRS
+27 IFSKDNIFIRMRS

-118 EGVLSLLPLLMPY
+118 EGVLSLLPLLMLGSP
-131 NSLAWKWSLVAL
+131 AWKWSLVAL

-179 VSVLASVTGTLLGS
+179 VSVLASITGTLLGS

-249 ISEEGEVSQV
+249 ISEEGEVSQE
-259 SQENDVD
+259 SQANDVTN
-266 SKSTSN
+266 KST
-272 KSAAKQSANSLLK
+272 AKQSANPLLK

-306 YILLGLGNQYG
+306 YILLGLGKQYG
-317 SKSLTILYIF
+317 SNSLTILYIF

-353 LGIAVSLVA
+353 LGIAVSLLA

-367 SSLLPVMWVAFFLE
+367 INLLPMMCFAFLLE

-403 SLAKFSGWARLA
+403 TLAKFSGWARLA
-415 FAIGATSGSWI
+415 FAIGATTGSWI
-426 GFIFSSALQWHLLPI
+426 GFAFSSTFQWQLLPI

-449 LLAVLPQLP
+449 LLIVLPQLP
-458 NTSYARD
+458 NTSYVTD

>member
-1 MCKFACKYS
+1 M
-10 CEFALF
+10 
-16 CKSFRGELVAV
+16 
-27 KSIFSKNNIFIRMRS
+27 KSIFSKDNIFIRMRS

-118 EGVLSLLPLLMPY
+118 EGVLSLLPLLMFGSP
-131 NSLAWKWSLVAL
+131 AWKWSLVAL

-228 IAQASN
+228 IAQASCV
-234 EVEGASQDVENESQA
+234 EEGASQDVENESQA

-259 SQENDVD
+259 SQANDV
-266 SKSTSN
+266 TN
-272 KSAAKQSANSLLK
+272 KSATKQSANPLLK

-353 LGIAVSLVA
+353 LGIAVSLLA

-367 SSLLPVMWVAFFLE
+367 INLLPMMCFAFLLE

-403 SLAKFSGWARLA
+403 ALAKFSGWARLA
-415 FAIGATSGSWI
+415 FAIGATTGSWI
-426 GFIFSSALQWHLLPI
+426 GFAFSSTFQWQLLPI

>member
-1 MCKFACKYS
+1 
-10 CEFALF
+10 
-16 CKSFRGELVAV
+16 
-27 KSIFSKNNIFIRMRS
+27 MRS

-118 EGVLSLLPLLMPY
+118 EGVLGLLPLLMFGSP
-131 NSLAWKWSLVAL
+131 AWKWSLVAL

-164 AAGGDDGMI
+164 AAGGDDSMI

-179 VSVLASVTGTLLGS
+179 VSILASITGTLLGS

-228 IAQASN
+228 IAQASCVEE
-234 EVEGASQDVENESQA
+234 EVPQDAEEVSQESQA
-249 ISEEGEVSQV
+249 TQV
-259 SQENDVD
+259 NSID
-266 SKSTSN
+266 SKSTD
-272 KSAAKQSANSLLK
+272 KQSTNPSLK

-306 YILLGLGNQYG
+306 YILLGIGKQY
-317 SKSLTILYIF
+317 SSQSLTILYIF

-353 LGIAVSLVA
+353 LGIAVSLLA

-367 SSLLPVMWVAFFLE
+367 INLLPMMCFAFFLQ

-403 SLAKFSGWARLA
+403 ALAKFSGWARLA
-415 FAIGATSGSWI
+415 FAIGATTGSWI
-426 GFIFSSALQWHLLPI
+426 GFAFSSTCQWQLLPI

-449 LLAVLPQLP
+449 LIVVLPQLP
-458 NTSYARD
+458 NTSYAALA

>member
-1 MCKFACKYS
+1 M
-10 CEFALF
+10 
-16 CKSFRGELVAV
+16 
-27 KSIFSKNNIFIRMRS
+27 KSIFSKDNIFIRMRS

-118 EGVLSLLPLLMPY
+118 EGVLSLLPLLIPC
-131 NSLAWKWSLVAL
+131 SSPAWKWSLVAL

-164 AAGGDDGMI
+164 AAGGDDSMI

-179 VSVLASVTGTLLGS
+179 VSILASITGTLLGS

-205 AVLIFSSVTSFAA
+205 AVLIFSSVTSFSA

-228 IAQASN
+228 IVQASN
-234 EVEGASQDVENESQA
+234 EIEEKVQVSNEVEEASQE
-249 ISEEGEVSQV
+249 
-259 SQENDVD
+259 SQENQEKQTELENKAD
-266 SKSTSN
+266 SKST
-272 KSAAKQSANSLLK
+272 AKQSANPSLK
-285 SKIMLLAGSLLVAF
+285 SKLMLLAGSLLVAF

-306 YILLGLGNQYG
+306 YILLGIGKQYG
-317 SKSLTILYIF
+317 SKSLTVLYIF
-327 TGVGSVLASVLYA
+327 SGVGSVLASVLYA

-353 LGIAVSLVA
+353 LGIAASVVA
-362 YCLMF
+362 YCFMF
-367 SSLLPVMWVAFFLE
+367 INLLPMMWFAFFLE
-381 AIGGMLLVEP
+381 SIGGMLLVEP

-403 SLAKFSGWARLA
+403 TLAKFSGWARLA

-426 GFIFSSALQWHLLPI
+426 GFAFSSTFQWQLLPI

-449 LLAVLPQLP
+449 LLFVLPQLP
-458 NTSYARD
+458 NTSYANCAED

>member
-1 MCKFACKYS
+1 M
-10 CEFALF
+10 
-16 CKSFRGELVAV
+16 

-118 EGVLSLLPLLMPY
+118 EGVLSLLPLLMLGSP
-131 NSLAWKWSLVAL
+131 AWKWSLVAL
-143 SCALLITG
+143 ACALLITG

-179 VSVLASVTGTLLGS
+179 VSILASITGTLLGS
-193 PLGSWIASWSIP
+193 PLGSWIARWSIP

-228 IAQASN
+228 IAQASC
-234 EVEGASQDVENESQA
+234 EVAEAQQEVENESQ
-249 ISEEGEVSQV
+249 ELQESQTEL
-259 SQENDVD
+259 ENKAD
-266 SKSTSN
+266 SKSADNQS
-272 KSAAKQSANSLLK
+272 KVKQSANPLLK

-306 YILLGLGNQYG
+306 YILLGLGKQYG

-353 LGIAVSLVA
+353 LGIIVSAFA
-362 YCLMF
+362 YCFMF
-367 SSLLPVMWVAFFLE
+367 INLLPIMCFAFLLE

-403 SLAKFSGWARLA
+403 TLAKFSGWARLA
-415 FAIGATSGSWI
+415 FAIGATTGSWI
-426 GFIFSSALQWHLLPI
+426 GFAFSSTCQWQLLPI

-449 LLAVLPQLP
+449 LIVVLPQLP
-458 NTSYARD
+458 NTSYAALA

>member
-1 MCKFACKYS
+1 MHYFEKV
-10 CEFALF
+10 
-16 CKSFRGELVAV
+16 FRGELVAV
-27 KSIFSKNNIFIRMRS
+27 KTIFSKDNIFIRMRS

-118 EGVLSLLPLLMPY
+118 EGVLSLLPLLMLGSP
-131 NSLAWKWSLVAL
+131 AWKWSLVAL

-164 AAGGDDGMI
+164 AAGGNDGMI

-228 IAQASN
+228 ISQASC
-234 EVEGASQDVENESQA
+234 VEEEASQDVENESQ
-249 ISEEGEVSQV
+249 EN
-259 SQENDVD
+259 QEKQMELENKAD
-266 SKSTSN
+266 SKSADNQSTIK
-272 KSAAKQSANSLLK
+272 KSANPSFK

-306 YILLGLGNQYG
+306 YILLGLGKQYG

-327 TGVGSVLASVLYA
+327 SGVGSVLASVLYA

-347 LRKVAI
+347 LRKIAV
-353 LGIAVSLVA
+353 LGIVVSLLA
-362 YCLMF
+362 YCFMF
-367 SSLLPVMWVAFFLE
+367 SSLLPIMWVAFFLE
-381 AIGGMLLVEP
+381 SIGGMLLVES

-403 SLAKFSGWARLA
+403 ALAKFSGWARLA
-415 FAIGATSGSWI
+415 FAIGATTGSWI
-426 GFIFSSALQWHLLPI
+426 GFAFSSTFQWHLLPI

-458 NTSYARD
+458 NTSYAALA